1 MTDDPVYLR
10 ALSLTTFIIPTFNAR
25 LLMLHGATLVLCGLC
40 KMVSLN
46 VTVVGTLEHD
56 GQYLYHILQHSETL
70 LLACRAYSV

>member
-25 LLMLHGATLVLCGLC
+25 LLMLYGVKLVLCGLC

-46 VTVVGTLEHD
+46 VTAVGALKHD
-56 GQYLYHILQHSETL
+56 GHCYYHILQHSESL
-70 LLACRAYSV
+70 HLACRAYSV